1 MNNGT
6 GWNGC
11 YATHIVIRKGTHVV
25 KVPENIP
32 NNLAAPVNCALGTMV
47 NALSSFVNFDNL
59 EEKRNENQ
67 SKSVLVQVS
76 LSYYIYCG

>member
-1 MNNGT
+1 MNSGT

-11 YATHIVIRKGTHVV
+11 YATHIVVRKGTHVV

-47 NALSSFVNFDNL
+47 NALSSLVNFDNL
-59 EEKRNENQ
+59 KENWAENQ
-67 SKSVLVQVS
+67 RKSVLVQVS
-76 LSYYIYCG
+76 EEP